1 MFKNNACFQTDSATS
16 CNESMNRELCL
27 SISQPDLKC

>member
-1 MFKNNACFQTDSATS
+1 MFKNNVCFETDKVTK

-27 SISQPDLKC
+27 SINSSEL